1 MAVMDGPLEPSSST
15 TSNVAD
21 VPDDPSFINF
31 FSVCTIANT
40 FLLFQII
47 CYDGLFSFH
56 FLYCLEMVLYLACLS
71 YLCPLVPWYIS
82 APRFLIFNH
91 IHVKYFRL
99 CRNSLLCLLMLEN
112 KGIELN

>member
-40 FLLFQII
+40 FLLLQII
-47 CYDGLFSFH
+47 CYDDLFSFH
-56 FLYCLEMVLYLACLS
+56 YLNCLEMVLYLACLS
-71 YLCPLVPWYIS
+71 CLCPLVPWYIS
-82 APRFLIFNH
+82 APHFLIFNH
-91 IHVKYFRL
+91 THVKYFRL
-99 CRNSLLCLLMLEN
+99 CRHSLLYLSMLEN